1 MEKTIEERFI
11 QFIKENHLCQKGD
24 KLLLAV
30 SGGSDSMVMCDL
42 FIRNGFNIGLA
53 HCNFQLRAGDAN
65 RDENFVK
72 QYAEKKYIPFF
83 SIRFDT
89 EAFSQKNK
97 ISIQQ
102 AAREL
107 RYNWFE
113 QIRQQHQYTFI
124 ATAHHLN
131 DNIETLLLNFFKGTG
146 IHGLH
151 SIPLKQGKIIRPLL
165 FLSKKEILDYI
176 DLHKVDFVEDISN
189 LSEKYTRNYLR
200 HQVIPALEKRFPHL
214 IHQLGQ
220 NIERFKDAE
229 QLYEQAIDL
238 HKKKLIEE
246 RGEEIFIP
254 VLKLKKSHPLS
265 AVTYEIFKP
274 YNFSFEQ
281 SQQIMRLLDSESGK
295 VIRSKTHQLLRDRK
309 WLILSP
315 FEIKKPTHVLIEGST
330 QQVETQ
336 DLKLKFKKKAAENY
350 VIPNDENVA
359 SLDASKI
366 NYPLI
371 LRKWKHGDYFYP
383 LGMRKKKKL
392 SRFFIDKKLS
402 LNEKEKVWVLES
414 NQRIIWVVGLRI
426 DERFKVTKATKE
438 VLQVISS

>member
-11 QFIKENHLCQKGD
+11 QFIKEKHLCQKGD
-24 KLLLAV
+24 KLLLAL

-53 HCNFQLRAGDAN
+53 HCNFQLRAGDAD

-72 QYAEKKYIPFF
+72 QYAEKKNVPFF

-89 EAFSQKNK
+89 EGFSQKNK

-151 SIPLKQGKIIRPLL
+151 GIPVKQGKIIRPLL
-165 FLSKKEILDYI
+165 FLSKKEILGYA
-176 DLHKVDFVEDISN
+176 DLHKIDFVEDISN

-200 HQVIPALEKRFPHL
+200 HQVIPALEKPFPNL
-214 IHQLGQ
+214 IHQLAQ
-220 NIERFKDAE
+220 KIARFKGAE

-238 HKKKLIEE
+238 HKKKLVEE

-254 VLKLKKSHPLS
+254 VLKLKKSSPLS
-265 AVTYEIFKP
+265 TIAYEVFKP
-274 YNFSFEQ
+274 YGFSFEQ
-281 SQQIMRLLDSESGK
+281 SQQIIQLLDSESGK
-295 VIRSKTHQLLRDRK
+295 VVRSKTHQLLRDRK
-309 WLILSP
+309 WLIVSP
-315 FEIKKPTHVLIEGST
+315 LKIKNPTHTLIEEGT
-330 QQVETQ
+330 HQVEVY
-336 DLKLKFKKKAAENY
+336 DLKLNLKKKPGENY
-350 VIPNDENVA
+350 IIPKDENIA

-366 NYPLI
+366 GYPLI
-371 LRKWKHGDYFYP
+371 LRKWKQGDYFYP

-414 NQRIIWVVGLRI
+414 NQRIIWVIGLRI
-426 DERFKVTKATKE
+426 DDRFKITNATKE
-438 VLQVISS
+438 VLQVASS

>member
-214 IHQLGQ
+214 AHQLGQ